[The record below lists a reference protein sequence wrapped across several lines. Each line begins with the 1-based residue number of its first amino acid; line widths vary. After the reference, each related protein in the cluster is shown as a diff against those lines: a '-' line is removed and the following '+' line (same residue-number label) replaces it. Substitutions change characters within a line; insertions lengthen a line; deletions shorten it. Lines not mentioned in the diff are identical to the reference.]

1 VPVEET
7 KRRMR
12 EILRQIQTGEFAR
25 EWMLENQAGQPLLE
39 AGRRRWKAHPIEE
52 VGARLRAMM
61 PFLKA
66 RVLEEVG

>member
-1 VPVEET
+1 
-7 KRRMR
+7 
-12 EILRQIQTGEFAR
+12 
-25 EWMLENQAGQPLLE
+25 LLE